1 MRNILRYCGVFTCL
15 LSGICLLFIST
26 VIVIFFSNNVYAAGC
41 PVRSTAVGTVSFG
54 SLTVSSSI
62 PVGGLIDT
70 RTVYAGSKPNILG
83 INGEFSHNL
92 TKFTTLSSLGE
103 GIYDTNV
110 PGIGIKVSTGGAV
123 FPYSITYTGQGLT
136 QPADYKVDL
145 YKTASNIQSG
155 TITSGQIATVACN
168 STNIYNSIVLNAI
181 NVVNTACTVNTSSLT
196 VPLGTVYA
204 SEFNTGT
211 VGSTSQETAFK
222 IPLNCPSAGV
232 SVKMQLDGDTVS
244 GFSTALALSDNG
256 TDGVADGYGVQVL
269 TGSSPIIIGTP
280 TQVATTTSGQVD
292 VQLKARYIKTQ
303 TISNSGRADSTATF
317 TLTYE

>member
-15 LSGICLLFIST
+15 LSWICFLCIST
-26 VIVIFFSNNVYAAGC
+26 VMVTVFSNIVYAAGC
-41 PVRSTAVGTVSFG
+41 PARATSIGTVIFGTLTVPPSSAIG
-54 SLTVSSSI
+54 SLIDSRTISVGSS
-62 PVGGLIDT
+62 
-70 RTVYAGSKPNILG
+70 PNILN

-92 TKFTTLSSLGE
+92 TKFTTLSGLGE
-103 GIYDTNV
+103 GIYDTNIQ
-110 PGIGIKVSTGGAV
+110 GIGIKVIHYPTGV
-123 FPYSITYTGQGLT
+123 FPYSMTYSGQGLT
-136 QPADYKVDL
+136 QPADYIVEL
-145 YKTASNIQSG
+145 YKTASTVQSG
-155 TITSGQIATVACN
+155 TITSGEIATVACN
-168 STNIYNSIVLNAI
+168 STIYNAI
-181 NVVNTACTVNTSSLT
+181 NLSAVNVVNTACTVNTSSLT

-211 VGSTSQETAFK
+211 VGTVSHETAFT
-222 IPLNCPSAGV
+222 IPLDCPSAGV
-232 SVKMQLDGDTVS
+232 SVKMQLDGNIVS
-244 GFSTALALSDNG
+244 GFPTALALSDSG

-303 TISNSGRADSTATF
+303 TVSNSGRADSTATF

>member
-15 LSGICLLFIST
+15 LSEICFLCIST
-26 VIVIFFSNNVYAAGC
+26 VMVTVFSNNVYAAGC
-41 PVRSTAVGTVSFG
+41 PARATSIGTVNFG
-54 SLTVSSSI
+54 TLTVSSSI

-70 RTVYAGSKPNILG
+70 RTVSAGSKPNILN

-103 GIYDTNV
+103 SIYDTNIQGV
-110 PGIGIKVSTGGAV
+110 GIKVTHVANGV
-123 FPYSITYTGQGLT
+123 FPYSDIYTGQGLI
-136 QPADYKVDL
+136 QPSSYLVEL
-145 YKTASNIQSG
+145 YKTASSVQSG

-168 STNIYNSIVLNAI
+168 STIYNAI
-181 NVVNTACTVNTSSLT
+181 NLSAVNVVNTACTVNTSSLT

-211 VGSTSQETAFK
+211 VGTTSHETSFS

-256 TDGVADGYGVQVL
+256 TNGVADGYGVQVL